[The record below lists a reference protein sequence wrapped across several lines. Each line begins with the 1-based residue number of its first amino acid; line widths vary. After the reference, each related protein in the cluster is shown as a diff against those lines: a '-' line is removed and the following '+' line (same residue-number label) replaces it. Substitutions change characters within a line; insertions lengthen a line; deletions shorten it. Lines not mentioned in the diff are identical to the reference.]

1 MVKRQHMTMIALR
14 AILMNPYSTH
24 LPILQAIG
32 RVLGPDIH
40 NVVEFGGGVFSTPT
54 FLNRNIYPALKGL
67 VTYEGGERWRDR
79 ISEIVGIDSRLQLK
93 GHYGAD
99 IEAFCSWADLIFI
112 DDGLNVGQRVSTIN
126 RVLEF
131 FSMVKRLH
139 CPIVIHDFEVAEY
152 RQVVFNNN
160 IFNFNEFSGLIPTTV
175 ILWYGG
181 FPELKPIERAYF
193 SILEGL
199 NETNEIP

>member
-1 MVKRQHMTMIALR
+1 
-14 AILMNPYSTH
+14 
-24 LPILQAIG
+24 
-32 RVLGPDIH
+32 
-40 NVVEFGGGVFSTPT
+40 
-54 FLNRNIYPALKGL
+54 
-67 VTYEGGERWRDR
+67 
-79 ISEIVGIDSRLQLK
+79 
-93 GHYGAD
+93 
-99 IEAFCSWADLIFI
+99 
-112 DDGLNVGQRVSTIN
+112 
-126 RVLEF
+126 
-131 FSMVKRLH
+131 MVKRLH